1 VRLPIRP
8 VAVSPTN
15 GTIVAVQIT
24 VIMPAFNEEEGIGT
38 VLRAMT
44 ESPHFGADVEIIVA
58 ANGCTDGTVAVARSC
73 GVRVLEIDIPS
84 KIAALNAADEIAT
97 GDVRIYLDADIVAP
111 VELLRELATVI
122 AEPGVEAA
130 APRPVIDTSD
140 SSWPV
145 RSYYAINARLPVFK
159 GRLFGRGLIAISAA
173 ARARFAHFPD
183 IIADDMFLDAVVR
196 SEEKRDVDLPVR
208 VVAPRR
214 TGELIRRVARSR
226 AGNAEFWHFV
236 RTDPRGAE
244 LALDPVPGSSPWSW
258 LRQVVRTSPRLIPAA
273 FCYLAITVAAE
284 LRRRSP
290 GWNVRSGWGRPGGPT
305 PVRLADRDDPQSV
318 VGVSEPGRG

>member
-1 VRLPIRP
+1 M
-8 VAVSPTN
+8 
-15 GTIVAVQIT
+15 AVQIT
-24 VIMPAFNEEEGIGT
+24 VIMPAFNEEEGIGA

-58 ANGCTDGTVAVARSC
+58 ANGCTDGTAAVARSY
-73 GVRVLEIDIPS
+73 GVRVLEIGTPS

-97 GDVRIYLDADIVAP
+97 GDVRIYLDADIAAP
-111 VELLRELATVI
+111 MELLRELAKAI
-122 AEPGVEAA
+122 GEPGVEAA
-130 APRPVIDTSD
+130 APRPVIDTSG

-145 RSYYAINARLPVFK
+145 RSYYAINARLPVFR

-173 ARARFAHFPD
+173 ARARFTHFPD

-196 SEEKRDVDLPVR
+196 SDEKRDVDLPVR

-258 LRQVVRTSPRLIPAA
+258 LRQVVRTSPKLFPAA
-273 FCYLAITVAAE
+273 FCYVAVTVAAE

-290 GWNVRSGWGRPGGPT
+290 GWNVRSGWGRPGGPS
-305 PVRLADRDDPQSV
+305 PDRQAGSDAPQSA
-318 VGVSEPGRG
+318 VGAPEPGRGQLSGSSIHRYPK